1 MLPRKTFL
9 CGLVGASVAE
19 LFAREGAAHRGQHR
33 QVTRLA
39 ETSAAMKRTSQAAV
53 LTHGLM
59 QRPSPI

>member
-39 ETSAAMKRTSQAAV
+39 ETSAAMKVHVASGGADTRIDATA
-53 LTHGLM
+53 
-59 QRPSPI
+59 